1 MKLSEAILRGSTM
14 GPQIRHQ
21 LSNGKGTCAWGAA
34 YLALGILG
42 KAITQDLRAD
52 PRVIWPWT
60 KTKVVNCPVCWERVH
75 LIAAISD
82 HLNDCHFWTRERIA
96 EWVATIETSEPEV
109 SANALLDAFA
119 TFRHQLKQ
127 SRPGP
132 DDGGGG
138 FGLRPVPV
146 IYSTNDT
153 RQPARSLAV
162 RSRKLSPVAIPVKP
176 ELEPEPL
183 GPESEPEPAPVE
195 K

>member
-1 MKLSEAILRGSTM
+1 M

-42 KAITQDLRAD
+42 KAITRDLRAD

-60 KTKVVNCPVCWERVH
+60 KTKVVNCPICWERVH
-75 LIAAISD
+75 VIAGISD
-82 HLNDCHFWTRERIA
+82 HLNDSHFWTRERIA
-96 EWVATIETSEPEV
+96 EWVATIEPLEPEAI
-109 SANALLDAFA
+109 STTALLDAFA
-119 TFRHQLKQ
+119 TLRHQDKQ
-127 SRPGP
+127 SRSQGP

-138 FGLRPVPV
+138 FGLRRPVPV
-146 IYSTNDT
+146 IYSTNGT
-153 RQPARSLAV
+153 GHQAPARSLAV
-162 RSRKLSPVAIPVKP
+162 RSRSAVKVKEPALEP
-176 ELEPEPL
+176 EREPEPL